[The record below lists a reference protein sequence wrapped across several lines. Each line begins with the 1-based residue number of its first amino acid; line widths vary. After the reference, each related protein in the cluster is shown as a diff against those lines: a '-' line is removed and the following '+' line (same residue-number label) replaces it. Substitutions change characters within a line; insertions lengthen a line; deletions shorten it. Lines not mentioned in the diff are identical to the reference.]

1 MRKILLALIGCYAGF
16 MANGQSMHFSQ
27 YYNAPMLVNP
37 ANTALMPDDDFRLGA
52 NYRTQW
58 ATVPVPY
65 TTFSAWSDFKIGG
78 KKDNGHPNWL
88 GLGGALF
95 SDKAGDGNLS
105 LLQMQGSA
113 AYHLHLN
120 SSTMLSFGG
129 SGAYVQR
136 SVNYDNLTFD
146 TQWDGFTFNGHM
158 PNGEKVGIVRTSYTT
173 VAAGMNLAMFPN
185 ENVYIKIGGSVSNI
199 NTPTESFYGGK
210 NTLAM
215 RPSANV
221 DALFR
226 LSADFIANPSAFFQT
241 QSGAMELVAGSL
253 FRYNL
258 NHGRDSRASQLIL
271 GGYDRLS
278 DAVIGVAGYQFG
290 DVQFMASY
298 DFTLSALSPYNAS
311 YGALEFSIV
320 YGGSY
325 YKNQGI
331 RRMFTCPRF

>member
-1 MRKILLALIGCYAGF
+1 MRKILSAIVCCCVGIV
-16 MANGQSMHFSQ
+16 ANGQSMHFSQ

-37 ANTALMPDDDFRLGA
+37 ANTALMPDNDFRLGA

-65 TTFSAWSDFKIGG
+65 TTFSAWGDLKIGG
-78 KKDNGHPNWL
+78 NKENGHPNWL
-88 GLGGALF
+88 GLGGAFF
-95 SDKAGDGNLS
+95 SDKAGDGNLA

-120 SSTMLSFGG
+120 SSTMLSFGAT
-129 SGAYVQR
+129 GAYVQR

-146 TQWDGFTFNGHM
+146 AQWDGFTFNSHM
-158 PNGEKVGIVRTSYTT
+158 PNGEKVGIIRTSYST
-173 VAAGMNLAMFPN
+173 VAAGMNLAIFPN

-199 NTPTESFYGGK
+199 NTPSESFYGGK

-215 RPSANV
+215 RPAANV
-221 DALFR
+221 DGLFR
-226 LSADFIANPSAFFQT
+226 LSTDFIANPSVFFQT

-258 NHGRDSRASQLIL
+258 NHSRDSRASQLIL
-271 GGYDRLS
+271 GGYDRLA
-278 DAVIGVAGYQFG
+278 DAVIGVAGYQIG